1 VFGLSVVLDGLAGG
15 LVVEPPKKSN
25 PSKESAGF
33 ACFGGSD
40 GAFGGGAVATF
51 MGGPVLGL
59 AGGSSAKRSTF
70 GWVLCVAVAADAAR
84 AGEACIFWLAERP
97 NFAFSCTIF
106 NG

>member
-1 VFGLSVVLDGLAGG
+1 MVLDGLAGG

-25 PSKESAGF
+25 PNNESAGF
-33 ACFGGSD
+33 VCFGGST
-40 GAFGGGAVATF
+40 GTFGGGAVAIF

-70 GWVLCVAVAADAAR
+70 ARGPCAVVATDEAR
-84 AGEACIFWLAERP
+84 VDEACIFWLAERS

>member
-1 VFGLSVVLDGLAGG
+1 MVLDGLAGVP
-15 LVVEPPKKSN
+15 VVEPPKKSN
-25 PSKESAGF
+25 PSNESAGF
-33 ACFGGSD
+33 ACFGGSA
-40 GAFGGGAVATF
+40 GAFGGGAAATF

-70 GWVLCVAVAADAAR
+70 GWVLCVEVLADVD
-84 AGEACIFWLAERP
+84 CTFWLAERP

>member
-1 VFGLSVVLDGLAGG
+1 VVLDGLAGV
-15 LVVEPPKKSN
+15 LVGEPPKKSN

-33 ACFGGSD
+33 ACFGGSV
-40 GAFGGGAVATF
+40 GAFGGGAAATF

-70 GWVLCVAVAADAAR
+70 GWVLCVEVLADVAR
-84 AGEACIFWLAERP
+84 AGVDCIFWLAERP
-97 NFAFSCTIF
+97 SFAFSCTMF

>member
-1 VFGLSVVLDGLAGG
+1 
-15 LVVEPPKKSN
+15 
-25 PSKESAGF
+25 
-33 ACFGGSD
+33 
-40 GAFGGGAVATF
+40 

-70 GWVLCVAVAADAAR
+70 GWVLCAEVDADAAR
-84 AGEACIFWLAERP
+84 AGVDCIFWLAERP

>member
-1 VFGLSVVLDGLAGG
+1 VVGLPVVLDGLAGG

-33 ACFGGSD
+33 ACFGGSA

-70 GWVLCVAVAADAAR
+70 GWVLSAGAAPDVAR
-84 AGEACIFWLAERP
+84 ADEACTFWLAERP
-97 NFAFSCTIF
+97 NFAFS
-106 NG
+106 